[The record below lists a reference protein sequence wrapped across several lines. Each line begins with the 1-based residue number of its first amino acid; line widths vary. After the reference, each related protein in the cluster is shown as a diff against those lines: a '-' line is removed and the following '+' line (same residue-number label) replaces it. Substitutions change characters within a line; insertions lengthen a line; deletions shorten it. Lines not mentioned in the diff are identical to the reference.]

1 MKRWCGGG
9 RVGGEKDNRWGGAF
23 PRQPLICLS
32 LGLDP
37 SMSGGEGGRRG
48 PQVDA
53 VIDAAGGGAG
63 QVLRAGREMR
73 GPVPISDRG
82 EASVTLLP

>member
-1 MKRWCGGG
+1 
-9 RVGGEKDNRWGGAF
+9 
-23 PRQPLICLS
+23 
-32 LGLDP
+32 
-37 SMSGGEGGRRG
+37 MSGGEGGRRG